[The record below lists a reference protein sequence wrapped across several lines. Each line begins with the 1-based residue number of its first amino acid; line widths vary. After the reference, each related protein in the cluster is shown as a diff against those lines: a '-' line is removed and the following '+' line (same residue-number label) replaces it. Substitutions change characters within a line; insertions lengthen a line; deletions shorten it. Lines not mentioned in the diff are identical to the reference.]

1 MQNTQH
7 TSKLRTIVL
16 GTVLAGFTL
25 AGCATDGP
33 DRETQ
38 DDSVET
44 GEGGTQPDARQEPY
58 ATAELADA
66 DDGPV
71 AQVEFYERDAGQTEV
86 IVTAEA
92 LDPGFYGFHLHE
104 IGECEP
110 DSAAPDDPEDT
121 GDFMSAGGHL
131 AGEEGA
137 DHPDHAGD
145 LPVLLVNDDGTA
157 TMALRTDRFDESLL
171 LDDDGSAAM
180 IHAEPDNYAQ
190 VPDRYLDDDTPDDDT
205 LGSGDAGDRLGCGI
219 IE

>member
-58 ATAELADA
+58 ATAELTDA

-137 DHPDHAGD
+137 DHPMREICRCCWSMMMAQQQWLCG
-145 LPVLLVNDDGTA
+145 PTA
-157 TMALRTDRFDESLL
+157 LMSL
-171 LDDDGSAAM
+171 
-180 IHAEPDNYAQ
+180 YFWTTTAQ
-190 VPDRYLDDDTPDDDT
+190 RP
-205 LGSGDAGDRLGCGI
+205 
-219 IE
+219 